1 MIRTELIN
9 HIYLKGD
16 ANKMKN
22 RILTIIIGFIVPFC
36 AVTVCFPLYNRIEP
50 FVLGFSFN
58 YFWIFTWML
67 LTSLCLLIAFKLDPL
82 NRKDARE
89 LEAKKM
95 DEVKALIAADEN
107 EEVKK

>member
-1 MIRTELIN
+1 MIGTELIN

-58 YFWIFTWML
+58 YFWIFTWMF
-67 LTSLCLLIAFKLDPL
+67 LTSLCLSLIH
-82 NRKDARE
+82 
-89 LEAKKM
+89 
-95 DEVKALIAADEN
+95 I
-107 EEVKK
+107 

>member
-50 FVLGFSFN
+50 FVLGFLYKLYMSF
-58 YFWIFTWML
+58 
-67 LTSLCLLIAFKLDPL
+67 
-82 NRKDARE
+82 
-89 LEAKKM
+89 
-95 DEVKALIAADEN
+95 
-107 EEVKK
+107 